1 LLTPRL
7 RLRELRES
15 DLGDLQ
21 RLWMDPRVTE
31 WIGEHTSAD
40 VLEELHDH
48 IAHQREHGWA
58 LWAVEERASG
68 RFLGDCGL
76 QPFEHRGP
84 EVELGYELLPEVW
97 GSGYATEAVA
107 ATLQAAFGPLQM
119 TRVVAVVKPRN
130 EASIRVLQKAG
141 LARAGERFAYGERM
155 LLFEVER

>member
-1 LLTPRL
+1 
-7 RLRELRES
+7 
-15 DLGDLQ
+15 
-21 RLWMDPRVTE
+21 
-31 WIGEHTSAD
+31 
-40 VLEELHDH
+40 
-48 IAHQREHGWA
+48 
-58 LWAVEERASG
+58 
-68 RFLGDCGL
+68 
-76 QPFEHRGP
+76 
-84 EVELGYELLPEVW
+84 VW